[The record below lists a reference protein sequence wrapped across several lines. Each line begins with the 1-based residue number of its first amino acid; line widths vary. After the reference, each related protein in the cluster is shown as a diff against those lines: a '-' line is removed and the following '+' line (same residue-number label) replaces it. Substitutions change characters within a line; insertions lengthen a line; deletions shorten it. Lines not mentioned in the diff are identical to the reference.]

1 MNVSK
6 LIQYQYQAGTQYNTQ
21 QVCEKGNISTTPA
34 IVTCLEWV
42 SELITAI
49 KKKSDTQF

>member
-21 QVCEKGNISTTPA
+21 QVCEKGNIST